1 MPRERDRRAEELFLA
16 ALDLPES
23 ERDAA
28 IRRAAGDADTAALAR
43 SLLAAHDRT
52 GELDRIGQDLG
63 AAEPAAP
70 APPADALLGT
80 TIGPYRLL
88 RLLGQ
93 GGMGSVYL
101 AERADGQ
108 FEHRVAVKL
117 LRTDR
122 PGPELRRRFLT
133 ERQILA
139 QLVHKNIA
147 LLLDGSVTEDGRPYP
162 GDGVRRGPAAARPL
176 RPSCLAGPALRL
188 DLFLEVCTAV
198 EYAHRRL
205 VIHRDLKPGNT
216 LVTDEGGVK
225 LLDFGIAKLLA
236 PDQDGDLTETGH
248 RPMTPEYASPEQVR
262 GDPVGTESDVYQLGV
277 LLFELLTGR
286 RPYRESGGP
295 REALE
300 RAILSSDPLRPSTAL
315 TAEAPPSAVADSA
328 ARARGASVGRLSRQ
342 LAGDLDHIVLKALRK
357 EPDRRYGSV
366 TALADDVR
374 RHLEGRPVLARR
386 GTLRYRASR
395 FVRRNRA
402 GVAAGAIALVAAG
415 AGLVGTVSQARRAER
430 AAAAALA
437 ERDRTELEKAR
448 AEQIAGVLRGMFDI
462 AAEGGVRTDTV
473 RLLSVLDE
481 AVSRLDE
488 QLAAEPA
495 VHAATLIAVSDL
507 YEKIA
512 RYDEALALAR
522 RAVTLRRSDSTAA
535 AEDLTEAVNNLGGV
549 HLRRSRLD
557 SAEAAY
563 EEALAVWADS
573 AVSGSDSVVRHNRG
587 IAYNNLAVVH
597 WRQRRLPAAESLAT
611 LALADQRA
619 AGEGRTRLAAGT
631 LDLLALVDRDLGR
644 KEEMLAHTSEALAVR
659 REVLPGRHL
668 ELAVSLNNHA
678 SSLMAV
684 GRFDEA
690 EQLFVEAL
698 ALRRELLGDLHPMIA
713 TTYQNLGAV
722 YRESG
727 RLAEAVPF
735 FEKAIEIHR
744 RTLAPGHLD
753 LAGSLSSLGLL
764 HHQNG
769 KYREALALFEE
780 AMPMWEAGLR
790 PGHGLLGKTHA
801 LIGDC
806 LAKLGR
812 FDAAQGELLPAYRQL
827 AAAEGP
833 AHVETRRARRFLAEM
848 YRDWGKPAL
857 AAQYRDSTP
866 AG

>member
-1 MPRERDRRAEELFLA
+1 MQRDRDRRAEEIFLA
-16 ALDLPES
+16 ALELPEP
-23 ERDAA
+23 ERHES
-28 IRRAAGDADTAALAR
+28 IRRAAGDAETAALAR

-63 AAEPAAP
+63 AAEPSAQP
-70 APPADALLGT
+70 PPADALLGT

-147 LLLDGSVTEDGRPYP
+147 LLLDGSVTEDGRPYLVMEYVEGRP
-162 GDGVRRGPAAARPL
+162 LLDYCDRHALPVRR
-176 RPSCLAGPALRL
+176 RL
-188 DLFLEVCTAV
+188 ELFLEVCTAV

-236 PDQDGDLTETGH
+236 GDRSGDVTETGH

-366 TALADDVR
+366 TALAEDIR
-374 RHLEGRPVLARR
+374 RHLGGRPVLARR

-402 GVAAGAIALVAAG
+402 GVAAGAIALVAAV
-415 AGLVGTVSQARRAER
+415 AGLVGTISQARRAER
-430 AAAAALA
+430 AATAALA

-481 AVSRLDE
+481 AVARLDE
-488 QLAAEPA
+488 QLAGEPA

-522 RAVTLRRSDSTAA
+522 HAVMLRRSDSTSRP
-535 AEDLTEAVNNLGGV
+535 EDLTEAVNNLGGV

-557 SAEAAY
+557 SAETAY
-563 EEALAVWADS
+563 REALAVWSDP
-573 AVSGSDSVVRHNRG
+573 AVTGPDSVVRHHRG
-587 IAYNNLAVVH
+587 IGYNNLAVVH

-611 LALADQRA
+611 LALEDQRA

-644 KEEMLAHTSEALAVR
+644 KEEMLAHTGEALAVR

-684 GRFDEA
+684 GRYDEA
-690 EQLFVEAL
+690 EPLFREAL

-713 TTYQNLGAV
+713 TAYQNLGAL

-727 RLAEAVPF
+727 RLDEAVPF

-769 KYREALALFEE
+769 RYREALVLLEE

-790 PGHGLLGKTHA
+790 PGHGLLAKTHA

-812 FDAAQGELLPAYRQL
+812 FDSAQVELLPAYRQL
-827 AAAEGP
+827 VGSEGP
-833 AHVETRRARRFLAEM
+833 THVETRRARRFLADL

-857 AAQYRDSTP
+857 AERYRDSTP